1 MTTVALN
8 AVPRSDFGKG
18 AARRIRREGNI
29 PAVIY
34 GSGTELVHCAL
45 PTHDLDLALRKP
57 RVVLSVT
64 VDGATLL
71 VKPRDIQRD
80 PVKRSLDHVD
90 LVIIS
95 KEEARERGEMAE
107 AIKTATEAAEEA
119 GMDAAAAVQA
129 LEEAVAAGENP
140 TAPPSTPWPTPSTRP
155 RSTPRL
161 LSTRLRS
168 RPLRLPSPAR
178 TRPRLLPPPRSSAV
192 RCPIRGWLSASA
204 IPDLSTRRR
213 VTTSARW
220 SSTNWPTT

>member
-1 MTTVALN
+1 VTTVALT

-34 GSGTELVHCAL
+34 GSGSELVHCAL

-64 VDGATLL
+64 VEGATLL

-95 KEEARERGEMAE
+95 KDEARERSEMAD
-107 AIKTATEAAEEA
+107 AIKAATAAAEEA
-119 GMDAAAAVQA
+119 GIDASAAVQA
-129 LEEAVAAGENP
+129 LEEAVAAGEDP
-140 TAPPSTPWPTPSTRP
+140 TKAAAHAVADAEHKAEEYAEAAQHEAEVEAAEAAEGAESAPAEAA
-155 RSTPRL
+155 
-161 LSTRLRS
+161 
-168 RPLRLPSPAR
+168 PA
-178 TRPRLLPPPRSSAV
+178 AE
-192 RCPIRGWLSASA
+192 
-204 IPDLSTRRR
+204 
-213 VTTSARW
+213 
-220 SSTNWPTT
+220 

>member
-1 MTTVALN
+1 VTTVALT

-34 GSGTELVHCAL
+34 GSGTDLVHCAL

-95 KEEARERGEMAE
+95 REEAKERSEMAE
-107 AIKTATEAAEEA
+107 AIKIATEAAEEA

-129 LEEAVAAGENP
+129 LEEAVAAGEDP
-140 TAPPSTPWPTPSTRP
+140 TA
-155 RSTPRL
+155 
-161 LSTRLRS
+161 
-168 RPLRLPSPAR
+168 AAEH
-178 TRPRLLPPPRSSAV
+178 AV
-192 RCPIRGWLSASA
+192 ADAEHKAEEYAEAAQHEADVEAAEAAEAGASA
-204 IPDLSTRRR
+204 EGAGEAAAP
-213 VTTSARW
+213 AAE
-220 SSTNWPTT
+220 